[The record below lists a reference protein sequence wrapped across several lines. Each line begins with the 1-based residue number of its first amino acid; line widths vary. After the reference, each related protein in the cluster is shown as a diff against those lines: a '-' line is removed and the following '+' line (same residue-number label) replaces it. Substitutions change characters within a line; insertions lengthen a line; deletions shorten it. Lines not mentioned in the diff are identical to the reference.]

1 MRNFIRDKTL
11 LFFSSL
17 SMGIIC
23 IVAIFGPLFIPD
35 PLEQDLINSML
46 PPFSQGHILGT
57 DPLGRDIFSRIV
69 SGARVSLIVSL
80 LGMIGSLT
88 VGTIMGLVSGARNKW
103 IAWGSDRLIDIQ
115 MAFPYILLAIVIV
128 SATTASIPVLIFLMV
143 LVGWAS
149 AARVIRSI
157 VLSERP
163 KDYIK
168 AASLVGANQKRILVK
183 YIGPTLVPAIF
194 TIAPLQASAMIVM
207 EATLSFLGLG
217 VQPPTPSWGGMLLEG
232 KVYLS
237 QAWWLTTIPG
247 IAIAITCASLIG
259 IGEGLSIKLRG
270 DRRRR
275 IDPSKTE
282 NLGSEGSAKS

>member
-1 MRNFIRDKTL
+1 MRNFMRDHTL

-17 SMGIIC
+17 IMALIFIA
-23 IVAIFGPLFIPD
+23 AIFDPLFIPD
-35 PLEQDLINSML
+35 PLAQDLVNSML
-46 PPFSQGHILGT
+46 PPLSHGHILGT

-80 LGMIGSLT
+80 LGMLGSLT
-88 VGTIMGLVSGARNKW
+88 VGTIMGLVSGARNRW
-103 IAWGSDRLIDIQ
+103 LAWASDRLIDVQ

-128 SATTASIPVLIFLMV
+128 SATTASLPVLIFLMV
-143 LVGWAS
+143 LAGWAS

-168 AASLVGANQKRILVK
+168 AASLVGADQRRILIK
-183 YIGPTLVPAIF
+183 YIGPTLVPAIL

-247 IAIAITCASLIG
+247 IAIAITCAALIG
-259 IGEGLSIKLRG
+259 IGEGLSVKLRG

-275 IDPSKTE
+275 IDPSKSADAS
-282 NLGSEGSAKS
+282 SESPSQS

>member
-1 MRNFIRDKTL
+1 MRNFIKDNTL

-23 IVAIFGPLFIPD
+23 IVAIIGPFFIPD

-128 SATTASIPVLIFLMV
+128 SA
-143 LVGWAS
+143 
-149 AARVIRSI
+149 
-157 VLSERP
+157 
-163 KDYIK
+163 
-168 AASLVGANQKRILVK
+168 
-183 YIGPTLVPAIF
+183 
-194 TIAPLQASAMIVM
+194 
-207 EATLSFLGLG
+207 AT
-217 VQPPTPSWGGMLLEG
+217 
-232 KVYLS
+232 
-237 QAWWLTTIPG
+237 
-247 IAIAITCASLIG
+247 
-259 IGEGLSIKLRG
+259 
-270 DRRRR
+270 
-275 IDPSKTE
+275 
-282 NLGSEGSAKS
+282 